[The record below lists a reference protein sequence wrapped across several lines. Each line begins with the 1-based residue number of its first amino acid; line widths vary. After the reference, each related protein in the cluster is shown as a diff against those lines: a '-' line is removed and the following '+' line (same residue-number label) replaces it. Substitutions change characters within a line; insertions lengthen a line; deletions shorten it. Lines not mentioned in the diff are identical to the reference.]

1 MLDDESE
8 SESEV
13 WCVCISVIKN
23 FCLSHVGNSKLPK
36 KSSRIHQ
43 EFQSEIQIKSKIIEY
58 IPSGRVGWFA
68 VFMEKTGSSIS
79 MHSCKF
85 KVDDSIEE

>member
-13 WCVCISVIKN
+13 WCVCISVIKK
-23 FCLSHVGNSKLPK
+23 FCLSHVGKSRWPQ
-36 KSSRIHQ
+36 KSSGILQ
-43 EFQSEIQIKSKIIEY
+43 EIQIKSRIIEY

-68 VFMEKTGSSIS
+68 EFMEKTGSSIS

>member
-13 WCVCISVIKN
+13 WCVCISVIKK
-23 FCLSHVGNSKLPK
+23 FCFSQVGKSRWLQ
-36 KSSRIHQ
+36 KSSGILQ
-43 EFQSEIQIKSKIIEY
+43 EFQSEIQIKSKIIGY

-68 VFMEKTGSSIS
+68 EFMEKTGSSIS